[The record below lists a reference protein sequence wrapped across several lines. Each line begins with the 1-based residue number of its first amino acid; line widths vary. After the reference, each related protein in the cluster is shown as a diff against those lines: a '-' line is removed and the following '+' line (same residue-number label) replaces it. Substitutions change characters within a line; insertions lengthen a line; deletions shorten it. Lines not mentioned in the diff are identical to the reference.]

1 MKFYHIG
8 FLCVPLLL
16 LASCFGMTNSS
27 NRQIVISIATEVDQ
41 QVEGGMTVNTAKLGE
56 VHLSPALFKVSIPP
70 GFECAFYDITIPE
83 VSEDPSLYI
92 PWRLFGSHSGIGGQK
107 PKDGMTE
114 VEIRN
119 SSISPHLEP
128 GGIVFLVI
136 ENNMNKIVHRLV
148 IGDQYDPHHFFIQN
162 NWISQESR
170 FDGMYVMREVRERSE
185 EGNPEATEFKSA
197 MNPGEV
203 VYAGSTLFEVSRKR
217 SEARV
222 GKVLRMGFVE
232 PKSLVAED
240 LNFQGEPV
248 FIIWD
253 PSTTLRKPS
262 KSQLDIEEK
271 AAQSAFAEEVLI
283 WSSPPGLIFKLG
295 PELKAVELKND
306 LRSLG
311 NYSFTWTSIEVGKSG
326 VSVSGGSL

>member
-16 LASCFGMTNSS
+16 LASCFGIGDGNHT
-27 NRQIVISIATEVDQ
+27 QKIISIATEVDQ
-41 QVEGGMTVNTAKLGE
+41 QVEGGMTVNTVKLGE

-70 GFECAFYDITIPE
+70 GVECEFYDITFPE
-83 VSEDPSLYI
+83 ISEDPSLYI
-92 PWRLFGSHSGIGGQK
+92 PWQLFGSHSGIGGQK
-107 PKDGMTE
+107 IKDGMTE

-119 SSISPHLEP
+119 NSKSPHLEP

-136 ENNMNKIVHRLV
+136 QNNMNKIVHRLM

-185 EGNPEATEFKSA
+185 EGNPAATEFKSA

-203 VYAGSTLFEVSRKR
+203 VYAGPKLFEVSRKR

-262 KSQLDIEEK
+262 KSQLDIDKK
-271 AAQSAFAEEVLI
+271 AAEIALVEEVLI
-283 WSSPPGLIFKLG
+283 WSSPPGLTFKLS
-295 PELKAVELKND
+295 PELKAVDLKND